1 MNTCLPKLHLWDFF
15 SWALR
20 LLTGSDA
27 FCVGL
32 LVGFLWCHV
41 FVFVWQPWV
50 FFLVLF
56 RESRAALHCLPLNFK
71 LHEYLVIGEA
81 VYFCRDK
88 NYKRSLHE
96 LYLLILAIHCVALI
110 FLLKIYFVSCHERC
124 SHSGSVGLFFFLI
137 AESLPAMQETGLGPW
152 VGELLGE
159 GNGSPRQY
167 SLHRQRVLVGYS
179 PWGHKESDTTERLTD
194 THTLHFILI
203 PKTLFKNKL
212 RWFLCNS
219 CVEW

>member
-124 SHSGSVGLFFFLI
+124 SHSGSVGLFFFFNSREPACDAGDRVGSLGWGAPRRREWQSTPVFFAQ
-137 AESLPAMQETGLGPW
+137 AESSGGLQS
-152 VGELLGE
+152 VG
-159 GNGSPRQY
+159 S
-167 SLHRQRVLVGYS
+167 QRI
-179 PWGHKESDTTERLTD
+179 GHNWAINRH
-194 THTLHFILI
+194 THTAFYSYPQNPVQKQAKMI
-203 PKTLFKNKL
+203 
-212 RWFLCNS
+212 S
-219 CVEW
+219 V